1 MPNYWVEKLMTR
13 SGLEVGFYS
22 INLSGVCFFNIEIY
36 LLRPGDTMNF
46 EGFPK
51 LF

>member
-1 MPNYWVEKLMTR
+1 MLKYWVEKPMTR

-22 INLSGVCFFNIEIY
+22 INLSGVCFFNIEIDQ
-36 LLRPGDTMNF
+36 LRPGDTMNF
-46 EGFPK
+46 EEFPK